1 MPQKYIYFNQRW
13 HCMLER
19 VLKWNIYICVYMKT
33 SPWKSRVTSSSGFF
47 RYNETLYCVQ
57 AVPKIN
63 FILYVKKAEW
73 NERVSEMERKSE
85 RKKKEYV
92 FFWFMVIWFF
102 LVNLY
107 ISCAS
112 TTSTSKKKLKAVWI
126 IPKSHSQPK
135 INHAIWN

>member
-1 MPQKYIYFNQRW
+1 MTLHAWTCIKMKHLHMCIHEDKP
-13 HCMLER
+13 
-19 VLKWNIYICVYMKT
+19 LK
-33 SPWKSRVTSSSGFF
+33 VTCDVIKRLFF

-112 TTSTSKKKLKAVWI
+112 TTSTSKKKLKVVWI